1 MTLLALA
8 RAAQSDAPP
17 WELVGE
23 ALGHAGATPALARRI
38 LPLLLEFIATAA

>member
-1 MTLLALA
+1 
-8 RAAQSDAPP
+8 
-17 WELVGE
+17 VGE